1 MLQVLKVFVVNSNCT
16 TSEKNTVMYVPALPS
31 AGRQTASALQ
41 GGRGEPQGTGAGQA
55 LCWDSDVRQNLS
67 SLGHCCS
74 CCVGNLC
81 SYTSVISVIKIFNLL
96 FNILFLFLP

>member
-41 GGRGEPQGTGAGQA
+41 GGRGEPQGTGAGPSTLLGLRREAEPQ
-55 LCWDSDVRQNLS
+55 QPG
-67 SLGHCCS
+67 SL
-74 CCVGNLC
+74 L
-81 SYTSVISVIKIFNLL
+81 
-96 FNILFLFLP
+96 